1 VLGARRQI
9 DSIVIRCPVVTIA
22 FNAAALN
29 ARW

>member
-9 DSIVIRCPVVTIA
+9 DSIVIRCVTIA